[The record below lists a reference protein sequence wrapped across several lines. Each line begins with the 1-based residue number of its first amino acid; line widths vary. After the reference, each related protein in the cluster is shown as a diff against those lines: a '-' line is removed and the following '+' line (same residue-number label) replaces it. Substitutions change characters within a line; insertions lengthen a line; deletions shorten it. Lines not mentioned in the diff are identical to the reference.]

1 MKLAPVMPLVLAAIC
16 AWNTSFGLA
25 QQFSVTIEVPEV
37 FLLGCEFSADGR
49 LFATGGDCIRV
60 FHADSGTPVQHFRP
74 TLRPRKT
81 DPIRVSFDD
90 HKDVGKFIDFDAYK
104 FYSRAFAFSP
114 VARGVIA
121 AGCDDG
127 SLVIWNATT
136 LQTLPL
142 EGHRGAIEKIAFSPD
157 GVLLASVG
165 QRQHHTGKILGE
177 LRLWNTQTGELMRS

>member
-1 MKLAPVMPLVLAAIC
+1 MAQAFYVEHTMKLSPFMPLVLTAVY
-16 AWNTSFGLA
+16 AWNSLIGFA
-25 QQFSVTIEVPEV
+25 QQVSVTIAIPEE
-37 FLLGCEFSADGR
+37 FLLGCEFSPDGS

-60 FHADSGTPVQHFRP
+60 FHTGSGTPVQHFRP
-74 TLRPRKT
+74 ALRPRKT
-81 DPIRVSFDD
+81 DPIEVSFDD
-90 HKDVGKFIDFDAYK
+90 HKDVGKFIDLDAYK

-136 LQTLPL
+136 LHKLPL

-165 QRQHHTGKILGE
+165 
-177 LRLWNTQTGELMRS
+177 